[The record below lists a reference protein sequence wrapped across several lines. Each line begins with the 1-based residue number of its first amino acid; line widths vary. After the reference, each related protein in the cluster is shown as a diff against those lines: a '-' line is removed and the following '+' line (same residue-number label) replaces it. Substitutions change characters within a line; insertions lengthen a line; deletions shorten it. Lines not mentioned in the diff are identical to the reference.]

1 MIFLNASNYTN
12 VSSIIDI
19 NNLNTQVMEIHFRNR
34 MLNNPYLL
42 DYIANTIED
51 LIISDD
57 DILLIVHNVHDII
70 LNMEELDP
78 EERRNIILRFFNVL
92 RTYVSRDRSVIVFR
106 ENDRDLNTF
115 YKDLD
120 EIDNTEI
127 FTDSLK
133 LNQYISNNI

>member
-1 MIFLNASNYTN
+1 MIFLNASTYTN

-19 NNLNTQVMEIHFRNR
+19 ANLNTQVMEIHFRNR
-34 MLNNPYLL
+34 MSNNPYLL

-51 LIISDD
+51 LIMSDD

-133 LNQYISNNI
+133 LNQYISDNI